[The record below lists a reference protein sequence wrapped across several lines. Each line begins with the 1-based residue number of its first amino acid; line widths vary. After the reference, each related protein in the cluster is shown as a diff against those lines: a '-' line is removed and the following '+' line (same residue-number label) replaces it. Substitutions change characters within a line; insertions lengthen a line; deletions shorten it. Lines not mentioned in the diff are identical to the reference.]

1 MARYDPSDE
10 AWAIIQ
16 ALIPA
21 QPVTSRARCSWAEH
35 HNMIINSMLW
45 DSMVRFTRE
54 IRPWKIVLTALTDGR
69 NPEYLTLFSIDLL
82 FRCPR
87 LR

>member
-35 HNMIINSMLW
+35 HMIINSMLW
-45 DSMVRFTRE
+45 GSMVRFTRE

-69 NPEYLTLFSIDLL
+69 NPEYLTLFSTDLL